1 MMYPVVKPSSIEI
14 TNALN
19 NLRNLCLFHE
29 VGYDMLELLQS
40 LESLYVDEAAR
51 KQSSILIYFKRK

>member
-1 MMYPVVKPSSIEI
+1 MMYPVVKPSSTEI

-29 VGYDMLELLQS
+29 VGYDMLELLQR
-40 LESLYVDEAAR
+40 LESLHGMTQLENNLAFD
-51 KQSSILIYFKRK
+51 LF